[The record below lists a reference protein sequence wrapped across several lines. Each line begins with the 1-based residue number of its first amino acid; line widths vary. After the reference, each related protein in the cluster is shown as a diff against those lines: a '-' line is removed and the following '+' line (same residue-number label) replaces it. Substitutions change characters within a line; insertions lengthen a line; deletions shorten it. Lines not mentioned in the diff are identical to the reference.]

1 MSKSTGNFLTLKEA
15 LSKFGADATR
25 LTLADAGDD
34 INDAKW
40 VGYAFLSFEQ
50 VLIRDRP
57 TASRS

>member
-34 INDAKW
+34 INDAK
-40 VGYAFLSFEQ
+40 
-50 VLIRDRP
+50 
-57 TASRS
+57 